1 MKFLFKRQRKEN
13 INIQATGNGIARGEA
28 SLYLRLQTRWAKWM
42 EKRTESFSKS
52 TWTVLLVLFVLLTGG
67 YSTYLLVNS
76 FTAKAGKA
84 FSITPISKPGH
95 LTETGD
101 VKAEVLPVPETEYRR
116 IHNFRMY
123 MDSLARSP
131 SGKATYDSITYRRP
145 GLMDSVRYIESYY
158 QKLKNK

>member
-1 MKFLFKRQRKEN
+1 MNFLFKRKRKEDT
-13 INIQATGNGIARGEA
+13 QVTEDSIAKGAA
-28 SLYLRLQTRWAKWM
+28 SIYLRLQTRWAKWM
-42 EKRTESFSKS
+42 EKRTESFSRRN
-52 TWTVLLVLFVLLTGG
+52 WTLLLILFVMLTGG
-67 YSTYLLVNS
+67 YSTYLLVSS

-84 FSITPISKPGH
+84 FTITPIRKPGH

-101 VKAEVLPVPETEYRR
+101 AKADAVPVSETEYRR

-145 GLMDSVRYIESYY
+145 GLMDSLLYIDNYY
-158 QKLKNK
+158 QQLKNE